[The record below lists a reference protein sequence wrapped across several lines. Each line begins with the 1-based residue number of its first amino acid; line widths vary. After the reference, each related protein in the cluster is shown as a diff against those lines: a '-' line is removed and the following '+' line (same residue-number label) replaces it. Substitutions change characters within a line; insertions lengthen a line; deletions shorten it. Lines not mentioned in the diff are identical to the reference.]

1 MKNRIREI
9 RKKNKLT
16 QVEFGEK
23 ISVKGNTITNY
34 ENGLRTPSDAVIFSI
49 CREFG
54 ISEEWLRYGTG
65 NMEISPDI
73 KLSTYLGEVSKGDD
87 VFIKDLI
94 EVYME
99 LDQDSKKALK
109 LIAEKMAEKIVARG
123 K

>member
-1 MKNRIREI
+1 MKNRIKEI

-16 QVEFGEK
+16 QLEYGAK

-34 ENGLRTPSDAVIFSI
+34 ENGLRTPSDAVIRSI
-49 CREFG
+49 CREFNVN
-54 ISEEWLRYGTG
+54 EEWLRNGIG
-65 NMEISPDI
+65 NMEISSDI
-73 KLSTYLGEVSKGDD
+73 KLSSYLGEISNGDD

-99 LDQDSKKALK
+99 LDADSKKALK
-109 LIAEKMAEKIVARG
+109 VIAGKMAEKIIARG

>member
-1 MKNRIREI
+1 MKNRIKEI

-34 ENGLRTPSDAVIFSI
+34 ENGLRTPSDAVIRSI
-49 CREFG
+49 CREFNVN
-54 ISEEWLRYGTG
+54 EEWLRNGIG
-65 NMEISPDI
+65 NMEISSDI
-73 KLSTYLGEVSKGDD
+73 KLSSYWGEISNGDD

-99 LDQDSKKALK
+99 LDPDSKEALK
-109 LIAEKMAEKIVARG
+109 LIAQKMAEKIIARG